1 MKKLLL
7 LWHSVLMAFVA
18 LSSETCIINGIEWT
32 YEVSDGVATI
42 GQGRWYPSAIDSS
55 TVGEIVVPSSFGEY
69 PVVSIAGCAF
79 ADCNLI
85 TAVTIPNGVKDIG
98 VEAFSGCTSLE
109 RVDIPTSVTNI
120 CDWAFE
126 DCSAMKSVVIPDGVV
141 RIGERVFY
149 GCSSLENVSI
159 PDSVVSI
166 GSDPFMDCSDNLF
179 DKTSISGVVLVD
191 GWIVGY
197 TDEIQKE
204 LEFARARG
212 VVDYAFSGCNTV
224 ETVKIPGDISAV
236 PDGLFSGCKSLKSVE
251 IANGVVS
258 IGANAFSQCS
268 SLAIVEI
275 ADSVKR
281 IDHDAFC
288 DCKLLDGF
296 SLPGGVEQIGD
307 YAFYNCSS
315 LSNITIPSNV
325 SNLAPTAFSGCSKLV
340 EFKVSDANIYYSARN
355 KILCSKD
362 GIKVITCPN
371 GLTDVE
377 IPNGVTDIGDESF
390 YLCKSLKMIDVPDG
404 VKKIGKNAFSC
415 CYALTSVTLPDGVL
429 DIGDYAFN
437 YCSSLTGITIPNG
450 VTNIGECAWIGCSLL
465 ANVEIPD
472 SVIRIGYNAF
482 SGCRSALYDTT
493 TIPGVKL
500 VDGWV
505 VGYNY
510 SMPEELDLSNVR
522 GIADSVFVYSS
533 LEKVQICG
541 DVLNIPHEAFK
552 RCSSLESVC
561 LMNGVKAIGAD
572 AFYGCE
578 SLTEIVIPSSV
589 SYVDD
594 TAFEGCYSIEKA
606 TVPGKRC
613 GIDFSSVTDLVISDG
628 TETIGDREFCG
639 YDNLQRVVIPSS
651 VTSIGECAFAWCY
664 NLVEV
669 TYLGDEDSISFG
681 DDVFLDTP
689 YYEGS
694 LPEASLPFEL
704 IIDSDGVLTGFV
716 GLCPSNLIIPDGV
729 TAIGDYAFY
738 GNYGCDNLESVK
750 IPSSVISIGE
760 CAFAWC
766 YNLVEVT
773 YLGDEDSISFGDD
786 VFLGTPYYEASLP
799 FELIIDS
806 DGVLKGFSGPCPSKL
821 TIPDGVVRIGTS
833 AFDGDYYDV
842 GNLTSVTIPAT
853 VKTIESYA
861 FYGCN
866 NLLEIKFQGNAPVL
880 DGWLFFYDVSSD
892 CTAYVKSTSTGWGVD
907 IPGKWNE
914 INIEYQTTFDP
925 IPELSASATAAEVAA
940 ALEGSADAKLAA
952 NITDAATYAAYRTWA
967 LGLEVVT
974 PQQVKDSAYAWL
986 SYALD
991 TDALIAAAP
1000 KEGDIV
1006 IDTFEG
1012 AATDG
1017 AFEFTVK
1024 IDGIAVGDNALEANI
1039 RKVFDI
1045 EGAEKLASDGAGF
1058 SSDNV
1063 EVNAAAPENGN
1074 VKFTVT
1080 PKGGGEKPNSF
1091 FFRIKMK

>member
-236 PDGLFSGCKSLKSVE
+236 PDGLFSECKSLKSVE

-315 LSNITIPSNV
+315 LSSITIPSNV

-522 GIADSVFVYSS
+522 GIADSVFAYSS

-541 DVLNIPHEAFK
+541 DVLNIPHGAFEL
-552 RCSSLESVC
+552 CSSLESVC

-613 GIDFSSVTDLVISDG
+613 GIYFSSVTDLVISDG

-694 LPEASLPFEL
+694 LPEGSLP
-704 IIDSDGVLTGFV
+704 
-716 GLCPSNLIIPDGV
+716 
-729 TAIGDYAFY
+729 
-738 GNYGCDNLESVK
+738 
-750 IPSSVISIGE
+750 
-760 CAFAWC
+760 
-766 YNLVEVT
+766 
-773 YLGDEDSISFGDD
+773 
-786 VFLGTPYYEASLP
+786 EASLP

-880 DGWLFFYDVSSD
+880 DGWQFFYDVSSD

-925 IPELSASATAAEVAA
+925 IPELSASATAAEVTA
-940 ALEGSADAKLAA
+940 ALDGSADVKLAE
-952 NITDAATYAAYRTWA
+952 NITTAAEYVAYRTWA
-967 LGLEVVT
+967 LGLEGVT
-974 PQQVKDSAYAWL
+974 PQQVKDSAYSWL

-1000 KEGDIV
+1000 KEGDLKI
-1006 IDTFEG
+1006 G
-1012 AATDG
+1012 G
-1017 AFEFTVK
+1017 FTQGSSAGVFNLTVS
-1024 IDGIAVGDNALEANI
+1024 ISGIAVGDNATAANLK
-1039 RKVFDI
+1039 KVFDV
-1045 EGAEKLASDGAGF
+1045 EGAGSLDESEFKA
-1058 SSDNV
+1058 
-1063 EVNAAAPENGN
+1063 GN
-1074 VKFTVT
+1074 VDIEFGKPEGGKVKVKAT
-1080 PKGGGEKPNSF
+1080 PKNPAARQF
-1091 FFRIKMK
+1091 FMRVKMKQ

>member
-1 MKKLLL
+1 MKQSAGKGIEKTMKKLLL
-7 LWHSVLMAFVA
+7 LCHSVLMAFVA

-79 ADCNLI
+79 ADCKLI

-126 DCSAMKSVVIPDGVV
+126 YCSAMKSVVIPDGVV
-141 RIGERVFY
+141 RIGARVFY

-258 IGANAFSQCS
+258 IGANAFSECS

-281 IDHDAFC
+281 IDHDAFR

-315 LSNITIPSNV
+315 LSSITIPSNV

-429 DIGDYAFN
+429 DIGGYAFN

-450 VTNIGECAWIGCSLL
+450 VTNIGECVWIGCSLL
-465 ANVEIPD
+465 ASVEIPD

-493 TIPGVKL
+493 TIPGVEL

-522 GIADSVFVYSS
+522 GIADSVFEYSS

-541 DVLNIPHEAFK
+541 DVLNIPHGAFK

-664 NLVEV
+664 SLADVV
-669 TYLGDEDSISFG
+669 WLGNMASVDFDETAFES
-681 DDVFLDTP
+681 TP
-689 YYEGS
+689 YS
-694 LPEASLPFEL
+694 DVMPFKFV
-704 IIDSDGVLTGFV
+704 IDETGVLTGFI

-760 CAFAWC
+760 
-766 YNLVEVT
+766 Y
-773 YLGDEDSISFGDD
+773 
-786 VFLGTPYYEASLP
+786 
-799 FELIIDS
+799 
-806 DGVLKGFSGPCPSKL
+806 
-821 TIPDGVVRIGTS
+821 
-833 AFDGDYYDV
+833 AFDGCDSLVSVIFVGDAPVV
-842 GNLTSVTIPAT
+842 GNWV
-853 VKTIESYA
+853 
-861 FYGCN
+861 FCG
-866 NLLEIKFQGNAPVL
+866 
-880 DGWLFFYDVSSD
+880 VSAD
-892 CTAYVKSTSTGWGVD
+892 CTVYVKPGSSGWGVQ
-907 IPGKWNE
+907 IPGKWQGL
-914 INIEYQTTFDP
+914 NIEYLGSTDITVNVGDGKSVAVPDDWIDRFGS
-925 IPELSASATAAEVAA
+925 IVTAAGGDKAA
-940 ALEGSADAKLAA
+940 ALQRTAANGRKVWECFMLGVDPTKADDDFKITRFWMEGGKPKFEFSHSTDGTGKSFVSRIKVKGNAKLSDGWRDVPTA
-952 NITDAATYAAYRTWA
+952 
-967 LGLEVVT
+967 
-974 PQQVKDSAYAWL
+974 
-986 SYALD
+986 
-991 TDALIAAAP
+991 
-1000 KEGDIV
+1000 GDPS
-1006 IDTFEG
+1006 FR
-1012 AATDG
+1012 
-1017 AFEFTVK
+1017 FFTV
-1024 IDGIAVGDNALEANI
+1024 E
-1039 RKVFDI
+1039 
-1045 EGAEKLASDGAGF
+1045 
-1058 SSDNV
+1058 V
-1063 EVNAAAPENGN
+1063 ELP
-1074 VKFTVT
+1074 
-1080 PKGGGEKPNSF
+1080 
-1091 FFRIKMK
+1091 